1 MYSTTT
7 KKDALVLAMETI
19 FCNCNCFLQY

>member
-19 FCNCNCFLQY
+19 FCNCFLQY